1 LRDGQIDGFLRLVVI
16 RVECGIEP
24 ALHPGHGAGA
34 RRPGYTATQ
43 PDRNGSNA
51 TTAKMTQDF
60 QTVFTMILGLMD
72 PFGAS
77 GSRRRTGVPA
87 EISPD

>member
-1 LRDGQIDGFLRLVVI
+1 
-16 RVECGIEP
+16 
-24 ALHPGHGAGA
+24 
-34 RRPGYTATQ
+34 
-43 PDRNGSNA
+43 
-51 TTAKMTQDF
+51 MTQDF